1 MNGGLGEVISQ
12 PPLHFNGVGVFPS
25 SNSIKIKI
33 MAVTTTP
40 TRTGNRGAA
49 AQNVAPTQTTQQDNY
64 RGKIV
69 ANLTINQFKL
79 DFGIKSFEVKQNPDT
94 GALCMYDGVNVLGA
108 TGKKYDADLAAEDL
122 QIIKI
127 EDEGEDV
134 YVLTKRGSG
143 GISDW
148 DTLASY

>member
-1 MNGGLGEVISQ
+1 
-12 PPLHFNGVGVFPS
+12 
-25 SNSIKIKI
+25 

-49 AQNVAPTQTTQQDNY
+49 AQNVAPTQATQQDNY

-79 DFGIKSFEVKQNPDT
+79 DFGIKSFTVRQNPDT

-108 TGKKYDADLAAEDL
+108 TGKKYDAELPLEDL

-127 EDEGEDV
+127 EDEGEDI
-134 YVLTKRGSG
+134 YVITKRGSG
-143 GISDW
+143 GINDW
-148 DTLASY
+148 DIVASY